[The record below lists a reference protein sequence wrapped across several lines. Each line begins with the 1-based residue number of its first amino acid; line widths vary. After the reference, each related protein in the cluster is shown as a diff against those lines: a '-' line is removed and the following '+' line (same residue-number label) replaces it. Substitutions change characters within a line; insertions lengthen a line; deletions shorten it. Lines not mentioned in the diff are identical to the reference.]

1 MSLKDEI
8 KAQKAKKAKNLRWK
22 KPIVRD
28 LNLEAIQ
35 EDLSEMTGECDEIKY
50 FIETSDE
57 ETLINALCG
66 DEDEVTEFKMAFADL
81 SAECE
86 QMWNDM
92 QDAYVPEWFDILFV
106 AVGAGDY
113 EGGTFGWDEYV
124 GDYYGLDPF
133 DTNEAVKN
141 SREKL
146 KKHTKDEL
154 IDGTQ
159 ACLKVLYAY
168 LGLKDRYTNLK
179 AAIDILKGQNMD
191 YLNLVKNIEA
201 AYDETQDKFH
211 DWSAE
216 NRFDSLV
223 NNLPWEAWLW

>member
-1 MSLKDEI
+1 MSLNDEI
-8 KAQKAKKAKNLRWK
+8 KAQKAKNLRWK

-35 EDLSEMTGECDEIKY
+35 ENLSEMIVECDEIKY

-66 DEDEVTEFKMAFADL
+66 DEDEAAEFRIAFSDL
-81 SAECE
+81 AVECD
-86 QMWNDM
+86 QMWNDL
-92 QDAYVPEWFDILFV
+92 QDTYVPEWFDTLFV
-106 AVGAGDY
+106 AVNAGEYGSGA
-113 EGGTFGWDEYV
+113 FGWDNYI

-133 DTNEAVKN
+133 DTNAATKH

-146 KKHTKDEL
+146 KRLTKDEL
-154 IDGTQ
+154 IEGVQ

-179 AAIDILKGQNMD
+179 AAIDILKGQNID
-191 YLNLVKNIEA
+191 NLNLVKNIEA
-201 AYDETQDKFH
+201 AYEETQGDFH

-216 NRFDSLV
+216 NKFDRLV
-223 NNLPWEAWLW
+223 NNLSWEAWLW